1 MSNPLLTITLSNKE
15 MTVNVTFTAKQG
27 SSLRDI
33 KEQLEELIDFF
44 DAPQPQP
51 QPQAEEV
58 YW

>member
-1 MSNPLLTITLSNKE
+1 MSNPLLTITLSDKE

-44 DAPQPQP
+44 DAPKP
-51 QPQAEEV
+51 QPQAEEG